1 MHELLYQQSLNEFNS
16 KRREANTRY
25 EERKCVRYISTISVG
40 LNHSARKTSAAIE
53 ERSKFSVRTVLTF
66 GNNGKELR
74 LKSVVSYKNVT
85 ISKRIRCCRVL
96 RAFGQLLNNISQ
108 HDPVIL

>member
-1 MHELLYQQSLNEFNS
+1 MSYYINNCRTSLTLSDE
-16 KRREANTRY
+16 KLTKDTRRELNS
-25 EERKCVRYISTISVG
+25 KCVRYILTISVG

-85 ISKRIRCCRVL
+85 ISKRIKLKGTR
-96 RAFGQLLNNISQ
+96 
-108 HDPVIL
+108 H